1 MKKQI
6 LLSIGILGL
15 SFVLVSWGSS
25 GHYKIN
31 QASGLSFNEEMA
43 QFSDWVSVLAAHA
56 SDADD
61 RKSWDPT
68 EGPKHY
74 IDIDNYN
81 EFITNGSIP
90 MNWDSVIS
98 AHGSSFVYDNGIL
111 PWATLITYDSLVS
124 CFERHDWDKA
134 VLFASDLGHYVAD
147 GHMPMHITRNYN
159 GQYSGNSGIHSRYE
173 STMINAYISQFDY
186 TGFEISEVEQV
197 DQYVFDYLYSSYIY
211 VDSILAADDYAKS
224 VAGNTS
230 STLYRQTLWEQ
241 TQGFTIPLF
250 SNASHALAELIYTAW
265 IQAGS
270 PAISPDGVN
279 ENRELMAQ
287 LNQNAPNP
295 FSTSTTIS
303 YRLEEHAFVELSVYD
318 LAGKLQTTIV
328 KGQKEMGDHS
338 IQWHPQQVQ
347 PGVYILTLQAGNS
360 RTFKKI
366 VLTN

>member
-1 MKKQI
+1 MKNQFI
-6 LLSIGILGL
+6 LSIGIVAL
-15 SFVLVSWGSS
+15 SFVLISWGSS

-31 QASGLSFNEEMA
+31 QASGLSFNQEMA
-43 QFSDWVSVLAAHA
+43 QFENWISILASHA

-81 EFITNGSIP
+81 EFVSQGSIP
-90 MNWDSVIS
+90 MTWDSVIA

-124 CFERHDWDKA
+124 CFERHDWDNA

-159 GQYSGNSGIHSRYE
+159 GQYTGNSGIHSRYE

-186 TGFEISEVEQV
+186 PGSEITEVDQV
-197 DQYVFDYLYSSYIY
+197 DQYVFAYLYSSYVY

-241 TQGFTIPLF
+241 TQSFTIPLF

-279 ENRELMAQ
+279 ENRKSIAQ
-287 LNQNAPNP
+287 LNQNKPNP
-295 FSTSTTIS
+295 FNTSTTIS
-303 YRLEEHAFVELSVYD
+303 YQLEEQAYVELSVYD
-318 LAGKLQTTIV
+318 MTGKLQATIV
-328 KGQKEMGDHS
+328 NGTRMMGTHS
-338 IQWHPQQVQ
+338 IHWYPEQLQ
-347 PGVYILTLQAGNS
+347 PGVYILALQAGKT

-366 VLTN
+366 VLAQ